1 MDNEAESFG
10 RDVSSLLPG
19 WAREKRGKEDGGCR
33 EKVQDIGCQK
43 MKQSDQDEE
52 ISADQQLNNRQPP
65 LQLLTLC
72 TSVSLICL
80 VLTYAPLSVYLLT
93 VSPYDCSAPR
103 HHHPELTCLAASL
116 AAQSPLLNI
125 LVLLYV
131 LLLPC
136 VWVSLSSNTCCR
148 RSASLLSDDAQSS
161 PPSILAFHPT
171 VPFLT
176 HTHETGFFLSF
187 LFWDKL
193 NRCLLS
199 SSSSPRWCVPLFICF
214 PSPPPTFSLDLNTR
228 AAHPNC

>member
-1 MDNEAESFG
+1 
-10 RDVSSLLPG
+10 
-19 WAREKRGKEDGGCR
+19 
-33 EKVQDIGCQK
+33 

-93 VSPYDCSAPR
+93 VSPYDRSAPR

-136 VWVSLSSNTCCR
+136 V
-148 RSASLLSDDAQSS
+148 
-161 PPSILAFHPT
+161 
-171 VPFLT
+171 
-176 HTHETGFFLSF
+176 
-187 LFWDKL
+187 
-193 NRCLLS
+193 
-199 SSSSPRWCVPLFICF
+199 
-214 PSPPPTFSLDLNTR
+214 
-228 AAHPNC
+228 